1 MLTWGTQS
9 THMVTLSAPMGTLST
24 HMGCSECSR
33 GYSGYSHEML
43 TLQHDLAA
51 MRIAE
56 LKQLCLAHGL
66 KRTGVKVF

>member
-1 MLTWGTQS
+1 M
-9 THMVTLSAPMGTLST
+9 
-24 HMGCSECSR
+24 
-33 GYSGYSHEML
+33 GYSKYSHGVL

-66 KRTGVKVF
+66 KRTGVKVFQVLTPGYFKYSRRVL

>member
-1 MLTWGTQS
+1 M
-9 THMVTLSAPMGTLST
+9 
-24 HMGCSECSR
+24 
-33 GYSGYSHEML
+33 GYSRYSHGVL

-66 KRTGVKVF
+66 KRTGVKVFQVLTPGYFKYSRRVL

>member
-1 MLTWGTQS
+1 M
-9 THMVTLSAPMGTLST
+9 
-24 HMGCSECSR
+24 
-33 GYSGYSHEML
+33 GYSKYSHGVL

-66 KRTGVKVF
+66 KRTGVKVFQVLQVLTQGTVGAHRE